1 MAAHRRT
8 YRPTSASRPGR
19 IRLAAAAAVMSVAAV
34 AALTGCSLA
43 YEENICSNGEYPVLA
58 VGSTGSSC
66 VTNGEEPPAGTA
78 RYPEGKVPKQVDDKW
93 DLYWTTHTLDE
104 NGDIVDAPV
113 AG

>member
-1 MAAHRRT
+1 MAAYRRNHR
-8 YRPTSASRPGR
+8 PIAASRPGR

-34 AALTGCSLA
+34 AALTGCSFA
-43 YEENICSNGEYPVLA
+43 YVEAICSNGEYPVLA
-58 VGSTGSSC
+58 VGGTGGSC
-66 VTNGEEPPAGTA
+66 VKNGEEPPAGTT

-104 NGDIVDAPV
+104 NGNTVDAPD